1 MVDICGNEDAFASH
15 GLRAFNH
22 IYQDIVRPVGSGAM
36 RANPGPRG
44 KVTVLV
50 GGGSG
55 HYPTFCGFVGPGFA
69 DAVVMGGIFAS
80 PSIQA
85 VAEIGRL
92 SHQGGGIVMG
102 FGNYAGDNLN
112 FGIAAERLRAEGIDT
127 RMVVTT
133 DDVASAPPQSRERR
147 RGVAGDIIVFK
158 IMGAAADAGYDLDAV
173 EAVSRRANDHTRSFG
188 IAFDGCALPGEK
200 EKIFTI
206 AEGRMALGLGIHGEP
221 GIEERPLEAPDALA
235 RELYQRV
242 MAEKP
247 EGARR
252 LAVLLNGAGATATE
266 ELFVLWNEIE
276 PLFERDGLTLVAP
289 LVGSYATSLDMY
301 GCSLTITWL
310 DEELERLW
318 RAPVNAPV
326 LCRHAV
332 EGDWV
337 PASRQEIAAH
347 PVSYAPAETAE
358 SGRAGQCIARAMA
371 RLSTTMEQHEAMLG
385 RIDAVAGDGDHGQG
399 MARGARAAA
408 RSAHAASAAGGGAQ
422 TVMEAAA
429 DAWGDRAGGTSGALW
444 GEALFA
450 FARCLDNS
458 SKLDA
463 RRIVAGI
470 VAAGQR
476 VRDIGKAEPG
486 DKTLVDALVP
496 FVNALYEASGR
507 DVADGGFGGVWRM
520 AVEKAHEGAEATKA
534 FAARK
539 GRAKTHG
546 DHSKGYPDPGA
557 LSFALAMES
566 LAELVDTLADQ
577 Q

>member
-1 MVDICGNEDAFASH
+1 MVDICGEEDDFATH

-22 IYQDIVRPVGSGAM
+22 IFQDIVRPVRSGAL
-36 RANPGPRG
+36 RAQPGKEG

-85 VAEIGRL
+85 VATIGRL
-92 SHQGGGIVMG
+92 AHRGGGIVMG

-127 RMVVTT
+127 RIVVTT
-133 DDVASAPPQSRERR
+133 DDVASAPSDTPERR

-158 IMGAAADAGYDLDAV
+158 IMGAAADEGYDIDAV
-173 EAVSRRANDHTRSFG
+173 EAVSRKANDHTRSFG
-188 IAFDGCALPGEK
+188 IAFDGCALPGAP
-200 EKIFTI
+200 EKIFTV

-221 GIEERPLEAPDALA
+221 GIEERDIAAPAEIA
-235 RELYQRV
+235 AELYQRV
-242 MAEKP
+242 MAERPP
-247 EGARR
+247 EARR

-266 ELFVLWNEIE
+266 ELFVLWNELE
-276 PLFERDGLTLVAP
+276 VLFERDGLTLVAP

-310 DEELERLW
+310 DQELERFW
-318 RAPVNAPV
+318 RAPVNSPA

-337 PASRQEIAAH
+337 PASRQSVAEL
-347 PVSYAPAETAE
+347 PVHYERAETADAA
-358 SGRAGQCIARAMA
+358 RAGQCIARAMA
-371 RLSTTMEQHEAMLG
+371 LLSRTMQEHEAMLG
-385 RIDAVAGDGDHGQG
+385 RIDAIAGDGDHGQG

-408 RSAHAASAAGGGAQ
+408 RGARRAADEGAGAR

-450 FARCLDNS
+450 FSTLLDDRS
-458 SKLDA
+458 SLSAATVRQGMIKAA
-463 RRIVAGI
+463 RR
-470 VAAGQR
+470 
-476 VRDIGKAEPG
+476 VRQIGKAEPG
-486 DKTLVDALVP
+486 DKTLVDALAP
-496 FVNALYEASGR
+496 FVSALEEARPEAETIAASWNKA
-507 DVADGGFGGVWRM
+507 VAR
-520 AVEKAHEGAEATKA
+520 AHEGAEATKA
-534 FAARK
+534 FAARR

-546 DHSKGYPDPGA
+546 NHSLGHPDPGA
-557 LSFALAMES
+557 LSFALAMEA
-566 LAELVDTLADQ
+566 LAALMDDLA
-577 Q
+577 

>member
-1 MVDICGNEDAFASH
+1 MVDICGNEDDFATH

-22 IYQDIVRPVGSGAM
+22 IFQDIVRPVRSGAL
-36 RANPGPRG
+36 RADPGPEG

-92 SHQGGGIVMG
+92 AHRGGGIVMG

-127 RMVVTT
+127 RIVVTT
-133 DDVASAPPQSRERR
+133 DDVASAPPEDRARR

-158 IMGAAADAGYDLDAV
+158 IMGAAADAGYDIDAV
-173 EAVSRRANDHTRSFG
+173 EAVSRKANDHTRSFG
-188 IAFDGCALPGEK
+188 IAFDGCALPGEA
-200 EKIFTI
+200 EKIFTVP
-206 AEGRMALGLGIHGEP
+206 EGRMALGLGIHGEP
-221 GIEERPLEAPDALA
+221 GIEERALATPDAIA
-235 RELYQRV
+235 AELYQRV
-242 MAEKP
+242 MAERP
-247 EGARR
+247 SQARR

-266 ELFVLWNEIE
+266 ELFVLWNELE
-276 PLFERDGLTLVAP
+276 SLFERDGITLIAP

-310 DEELERLW
+310 DDELERFW

-332 EGDWV
+332 KGDWV
-337 PASRQEIAAH
+337 PASRQEIAVR
-347 PVSYAPAETAE
+347 PVDYAPAGTPLGAK
-358 SGRAGQCIARAMA
+358 SGKCIARAMA
-371 RLSTTMEQHEAMLG
+371 RLSHTMAENEAMLG
-385 RIDAVAGDGDHGQG
+385 RIDAIAGDGDHGQG

-408 RSAHAASAAGGGAQ
+408 RAADLAMAAGGGAR

-450 FARCLDNS
+450 FARHLDNHS
-458 SKLDA
+458 AIDA
-463 RRIVAGI
+463 RQVVDGI
-470 VAAGQR
+470 VAAAQR
-476 VRDIGKAEPG
+476 IRDIGKAEPG

-496 FVNALYEASGR
+496 FVACLQDRTGEDAPGTKM
-507 DVADGGFGGVWRM
+507 FGPVWRE
-520 AVEKAHEGAEATKA
+520 AVAEAHRGAEATKA

-546 DHSKGYPDPGA
+546 DHSMGYPDPGA
-557 LSFALAMES
+557 LSFALAMDS
-566 LAELVDTLADQ
+566 LTELVCGLD
-577 Q
+577 